1 MLAKQFRLPASVVIK
16 SYPLLRD
23 SQLIIKAQK
32 NDLPLS
38 RFGFVI
44 GKSVDKR
51 STERNRIKRMVRS
64 LIEEKWL
71 SLPGYDILILF
82 RSGST
87 SLTREEADKKIA
99 TVLEKL

>member
-1 MLAKQFRLPASVVIK
+1 MLAKQFRLPASVVVK
-16 SYPLLRD
+16 APLLFSD
-23 SQLIIKAQK
+23 NTFAIKTQK

-64 LIEEKWL
+64 LIEDKWL
-71 SLPGYDILILF
+71 SLPGYDVLF
-82 RSGST
+82 IFRPGSAA
-87 SLTREEADKKIA
+87 LTREDAEKKIDL
-99 TVLEKL
+99 TLGK